1 MRVEEGRSSECRFV
15 MKRIEVETLPH
26 TKVGR
31 LLRMVIL
38 YKKLLELFKGGKQM
52 NEIKTSCAPTD
63 QKWETWEDI
72 DWNKCQHWVRKLQ
85 GRIVKAQKEGKH
97 NKVKALQWM
106 LTHSFYAKALA
117 VKRVTSNKGSKTSGV
132 DKAIWSTS
140 NIKFLEIVKLKRSG
154 YQPQPL
160 KRVNIKKSNGKLRPL
175 GIPTMKDRA
184 MQALY
189 LMALDPVSETTA
201 DSNSYGFRKE
211 RSCADAI
218 GQCFNVLSKNFA
230 AQWILEADIKG
241 CFDHISHDWLLNN
254 IPMDKVML
262 KKWLKSG
269 YVFNKE
275 LFPTEEG
282 TPQGGI
288 ISPTL
293 ANMTLDGLQTMLALK
308 FHKKGRGKKPITP
321 QVNFVRYADDF
332 IITGRNKEMLE
343 HEIMPLVKEFLSV
356 RGLTLSE
363 EKTKITHIDEGFDFL
378 GFNLRKYDGK
388 LLIKPSKE
396 KVKKFLDNI
405 RETID
410 VNKACKQE
418 TLIRLLNPKI
428 TGWANYYKHCV
439 ASDTFCKTDHQIFC
453 KLWQWSN
460 RRHSE
465 KGAYWIKQKYFR
477 KIGNRN
483 WRFAVD
489 FNLKGTNS
497 IMSLKRLADTKIT
510 RYVKTQCDANPYDP
524 EWKEYFEKR
533 ETNKMFN
540 SIKGRESLLYLWK
553 KQKRVCPICGEP
565 IDKEKSWSV
574 SELSENGKS
583 IKFLVHS
590 SCRGRSNYF
599 NKREDYEP
607 VS

>member
-1 MRVEEGRSSECRFV
+1 VRVKDGRISERRFV
-15 MKRIEVETLPH
+15 MKRIEVETSPH

-31 LLRMVIL
+31 LLRMVTL

-63 QKWETWEDI
+63 QKWQTWEDI
-72 DWNKCQHWVRKLQ
+72 DWIKCQHWVRKLQ

-97 NKVKALQWM
+97 GKVKTLQWM

-117 VKRVTSNKGSKTSGV
+117 VKRVSSNKGSKTAGV
-132 DKAIWSTS
+132 DKKIWSTP
-140 NIKFLEIVKLKRSG
+140 NVKFMAIAKLKRRG

-184 MQALY
+184 MQALF
-189 LMALDPVSETTA
+189 LMALEPVSETTA

-211 RSCADAI
+211 RNCADAI
-218 GQCFNVLSKNFA
+218 GQSFNVLSHNTSAK
-230 AQWILEADIKG
+230 WILEADIKG

-269 YVFNKE
+269 FVFNKE

-293 ANMTLDGLQTMLALK
+293 ANMTLDGLQTMLAEK
-308 FHKKGRGKKPITP
+308 FRVRSKSKNANAPL
-321 QVNFVRYADDF
+321 VNLVRYADDF
-332 IITGRNKEMLE
+332 IITGRNKEILE
-343 HEIMPLVKEFLSV
+343 YQVMPLVKEFLSV

-363 EKTKITHIDEGFDFL
+363 EKTKITHIDKGFDFL
-378 GFNLRKYDGK
+378 GFNVRKYDGK

-396 KVKKFLDNI
+396 KVKKFLEKI
-405 RETID
+405 RETIES
-410 VNKACKQE
+410 NKTCKQD
-418 TLIRLLNPKI
+418 TLIRFLNPKI

-439 ASDTFCKTDHQIFC
+439 SSETFSTADHQIFC
-453 KLWQWSN
+453 KILQWSK
-460 RRHSE
+460 RRHPMKSTN
-465 KGAYWIKQKYFR
+465 WVTQKYFHKSENR
-477 KIGNRN
+477 K
-483 WRFAVD
+483 WCFMVD
-489 FNLKGTNS
+489 YCFKGSKRTL
-497 IMSLKRLADTKIT
+497 SLKRLSDTKIT

-524 EWKEYFEKR
+524 EWKEYYDKR
-533 ETNKMFN
+533 ETYKMLI
-540 SIKGRESLLYLWK
+540 SLKGRESLLGLWK
-553 KQKRVCPICGEP
+553 KQKRVCPICNDP
-565 IDKEKSWSV
+565 IDKGKEWYLASINSTGKPVKSLVHISCCRKINN
-574 SELSENGKS
+574 LS
-583 IKFLVHS
+583 IK
-590 SCRGRSNYF
+590 
-599 NKREDYEP
+599 
-607 VS
+607 

>member
-1 MRVEEGRSSECRFV
+1 
-15 MKRIEVETLPH
+15 
-26 TKVGR
+26 
-31 LLRMVIL
+31 
-38 YKKLLELFKGGKQM
+38 M
-52 NEIKTSCAPTD
+52 NEIKTSCASTD

-132 DKAIWSTS
+132 DKVIWSTS
-140 NIKFLEIVKLKRSG
+140 NIKFLEIVKLKRRG

-175 GIPTMKDRA
+175 GIPAMKDRA

-189 LMALDPVSETTA
+189 LMALEPVSETTA

-211 RSCADAI
+211 RSTADAI
-218 GQCFNVLSKNFA
+218 AQSFNVLSKNFS

-254 IPMDKVML
+254 IPMDKMML
-262 KKWLKSG
+262 TKWLKSG
-269 YVFNKE
+269 FVFNKE

-293 ANMTLDGLQTMLALK
+293 ANMTLDGIQTMLAK
-308 FHKKGRGKKPITP
+308 NFRAKGVGKIRITP

-332 IITGRNKEMLE
+332 IITGRNKERLE
-343 HEIMPLVKEFLSV
+343 HVIMPLIEEFLSV
-356 RGLTLSE
+356 RGLMLSK

-396 KVKKFLDNI
+396 KVKKFLNTI

-410 VNKACKQE
+410 TNKACKQE
-418 TLIRLLNPKI
+418 KLIRLLNPKI

-439 ASDTFCKTDHQIFC
+439 AADTFSKTDHQIFC
-453 KLWQWSN
+453 KLWQWSK
-460 RRHSE
+460 RRHPK
-465 KGAYWIKQKYFR
+465 KGTNWVKQKYFR

-483 WRFAVD
+483 WRFSIDYNFKGAKHIMP
-489 FNLKGTNS
+489 LKVLS
-497 IMSLKRLADTKIT
+497 DTKIT
-510 RYVKTQCDANPYDP
+510 RHVKILGNANPYDM
-524 EWKEYFEKR
+524 EWNDYFDKR
-533 ETNKMFN
+533 ETYKMLI
-540 SIKGRESLLYLWK
+540 SLKGRKSLLHLWK
-553 KQKRVCPICGEP
+553 KQNCMCPICREP
-565 IDKEKSWSV
+565 IDKDKKWN
-574 SELSENGKS
+574 LSEKMDNGK
-583 IKFLVHS
+583 IVKFLAHDGC
-590 SCRGRSNYF
+590 CRRFNYF
-599 NKREDYEP
+599 RQREDFEP
-607 VS
+607 VPNQEL